1 MKVTRWLQSVLKFLC
16 GHKQIVIKDLS
27 SYSSKMGQRWDKGG
41 WLREKITSLMH
52 IRGRDNRH
60 RWTQSMQLQ
69 KDGEK
74 NKGGKLMDR
83 DWDRKR

>member
-41 WLREKITSLMH
+41 
-52 IRGRDNRH
+52 
-60 RWTQSMQLQ
+60 
-69 KDGEK
+69 
-74 NKGGKLMDR
+74 
-83 DWDRKR
+83 